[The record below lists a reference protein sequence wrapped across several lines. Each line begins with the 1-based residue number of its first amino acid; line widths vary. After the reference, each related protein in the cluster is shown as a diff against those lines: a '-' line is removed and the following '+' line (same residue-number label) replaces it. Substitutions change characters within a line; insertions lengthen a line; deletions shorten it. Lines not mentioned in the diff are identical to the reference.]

1 MAKKKATHEEEDMES
16 RGAPKKSRTD
26 NQSRRT
32 EGVKNPPAGER
43 ENRAREGVTNPPF
56 TERRPSE
63 AIATLHEKYAEKYN
77 KCKKN
82 QNYVHVSNLE
92 L

>member
-32 EGVKNPPAGER
+32 EGAETFQLVKE
-43 ENRAREGVTNPPF
+43 
-56 TERRPSE
+56 
-63 AIATLHEKYAEKYN
+63 
-77 KCKKN
+77 
-82 QNYVHVSNLE
+82 
-92 L
+92 